1 MDDEQQDIDEAAFA
15 QQEQEDEAQC
25 YPAPFTPEWTQR
37 MQRAQAELKRLSAF
51 RLVWPHTK
59 VIW

>member
-1 MDDEQQDIDEAAFA
+1 MENDQQDIDEAAFA
-15 QQEQEDEAQC
+15 QQEQDEAQHF
-25 YPAPFTPEWTQR
+25 PAPFTPEWQAR
-37 MQRAQAELKRLSAF
+37 MQRAQDELKRLSAF